1 MDQDSAAM
9 TAPANTGGRL
19 ELRKVSK
26 HYGNQLVVDDV
37 DITIADGEFLTLLG
51 PSGCGKTTVLN
62 LLAGFIGPDAGDI
75 LIDGVSMAATPP
87 HRRPVNTV
95 FQDYALF
102 PHMSVLDNVAFGLRM
117 AKMDR
122 KNRRARAG
130 ESLELVG
137 MSGFGDRRPAA
148 LSGGQRQRVALAR
161 ALVCRPRALLLDE
174 PFAALDLQLRR
185 QLQRELRALHTERGT
200 TFVFVTHDQE
210 EAATLSDRIAVLRG
224 GRVEQA
230 GTPGDIFDRPQT
242 AFVAG
247 FIGESNVLPAVTEG
261 AGLVVPGLGGVTI
274 PVPADR
280 LPAKGVAIRPERL
293 RVLGA
298 SEETPQGWYGVAA
311 RTLDVIRVASDIRI
325 TAETEA
331 GATLRITMPVTEPAP
346 GENENVRLA
355 FHLEHA
361 VPLPSI

>member
-1 MDQDSAAM
+1 MDQDRAAM
-9 TAPANTGGRL
+9 TGGQL

-26 HYGNQLVVDDV
+26 RYESQLVVDDV
-37 DITIADGEFLTLLG
+37 DLTVAEGEFLTLLG

-75 LIDGVSMAATPP
+75 LIDGVSMVATPP
-87 HRRPVNTV
+87 NRRPVNTV

-102 PHMSVLDNVAFGLRM
+102 PHLSVLDNVAFGPRM
-117 AKMDR
+117 ARMDR
-122 KNRRARAG
+122 KARRALAG
-130 ESLELVG
+130 EALELVG

-230 GTPGDIFDRPQT
+230 GTPGDIFDRPET

-247 FIGESNVLPAVTEG
+247 FIGESNVLPAVTGE
-261 AGLVVPGLGGVTI
+261 AGLVVPGLGGARI
-274 PVPADR
+274 PVPAAR
-280 LPAKGVAIRPERL
+280 LPAEGVAIRPERL
-293 RVLGA
+293 RVLAA
-298 SEETPQGWYGVAA
+298 SEDLPQGWYGVPA
-311 RTLDVIRVASDIRI
+311 RTLDVIRVASDIRV

-331 GATLRITMPVTEPAP
+331 GATLRVTLPVTQPAP

-355 FHLEHA
+355 FHPDHV
-361 VPLPSI
+361 VPLPQA